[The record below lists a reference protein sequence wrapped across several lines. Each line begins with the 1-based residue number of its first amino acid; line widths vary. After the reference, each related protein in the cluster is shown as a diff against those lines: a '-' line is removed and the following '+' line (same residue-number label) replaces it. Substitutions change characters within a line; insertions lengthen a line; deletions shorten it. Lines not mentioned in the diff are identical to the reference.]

1 MNEKE
6 EDQPHLTGGDP
17 VLKEEDAL
25 GVPWAAAIITQAS
38 AVWGAWDKPKTP
50 LQ

>member
-1 MNEKE
+1 M
-6 EDQPHLTGGDP
+6 
-17 VLKEEDAL
+17 LKEEDAL
-25 GVPWAAAIITQAS
+25 GVPGAAASVSQAS

>member
-1 MNEKE
+1 MRK

-25 GVPWAAAIITQAS
+25 GIPGAVIVSKAS
-38 AVWGAWDKPKTP
+38 AVWGAWDKPRTP